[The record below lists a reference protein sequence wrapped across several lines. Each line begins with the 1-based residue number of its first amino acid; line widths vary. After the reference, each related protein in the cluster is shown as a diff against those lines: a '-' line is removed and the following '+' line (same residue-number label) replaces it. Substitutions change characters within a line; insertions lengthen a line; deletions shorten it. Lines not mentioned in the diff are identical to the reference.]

1 MTDRVE
7 EVGRVFVDSGQL
19 IICDPCYID
28 GPSGWGKEEMQD
40 IRIYQD
46 VDTNKRYTYRE
57 DFADFESIMPDAL
70 TKHGIASKATPNALI
85 KSGEW
90 KRLPNTPNHN
100 FSYAG
105 ACHQTLE
112 HGHGIL
118 HFMDA
123 THIPD
128 GEGCAAVSETHHGD
142 GVFPVKVH
150 YRKGEDRPYKMEVI
164 FG

>member
-1 MTDRVE
+1 ME
-7 EVGRVFVDSGQL
+7 
-19 IICDPCYID
+19 
-28 GPSGWGKEEMQD
+28 D

-57 DFADFESIMPDAL
+57 DFADFEDNSMKDYDANQE
-70 TKHGIASKATPNALI
+70 TPNDLI
-85 KSGEW
+85 EQ
-90 KRLPNTPNHN
+90 KRWVKVPNGPNSN

-123 THIPD
+123 TSPQE
-128 GEGCAAVSETHHGD
+128 GEGCAIVSETHHGD
-142 GVFPVKVH
+142 GVFPVRVH
-150 YRKGEDRPYKMEVI
+150 YREGEDRPYKMEVI